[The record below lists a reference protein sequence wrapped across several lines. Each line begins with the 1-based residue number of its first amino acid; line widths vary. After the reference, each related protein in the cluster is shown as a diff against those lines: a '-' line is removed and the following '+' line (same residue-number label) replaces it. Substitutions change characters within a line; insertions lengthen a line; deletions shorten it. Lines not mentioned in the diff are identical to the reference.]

1 MSRHTAPTPGTQ
13 HPDPARSEQLSLFQR
28 VADRVSYGMGT
39 PTNIAVWIVLVAG
52 WTLLFAFGGSKI
64 ASGTWLP
71 VWFTSTGFNFP
82 LNLVTTVAELYIG
95 FLVGASSNRSE
106 RNLEVT
112 LASLGAQEQPVLDPG
127 ATTVRSPSSA
137 SASTWT
143 TTCVASAATHASQ
156 TRTSASARSIGWV
169 RCSPASSGWSGD
181 GMRRSCVAMRC
192 AAASTAASTIAPSS
206 AGRTGPP

>member
-1 MSRHTAPTPGTQ
+1 MSSSTAPSHSTPTPAPGT
-13 HPDPARSEQLSLFQR
+13 SERLSLFQR

-106 RNLEVT
+106 RNLEAT
-112 LASLGAQEQPVLDPG
+112 LASLGAQERQIKDVELKL
-127 ATTVRSPSSA
+127 
-137 SASTWT
+137 
-143 TTCVASAATHASQ
+143 
-156 TRTSASARSIGWV
+156 
-169 RCSPASSGWSGD
+169 
-181 GMRRSCVAMRC
+181 
-192 AAASTAASTIAPSS
+192 
-206 AGRTGPP
+206 GRTLEVNTALTREVNELTKLIHAAVTASK

>member
-112 LASLGAQEQPVLDPG
+112 LASLGAQEQQIRQVELKL
-127 ATTVRSPSSA
+127 
-137 SASTWT
+137 
-143 TTCVASAATHASQ
+143 
-156 TRTSASARSIGWV
+156 
-169 RCSPASSGWSGD
+169 
-181 GMRRSCVAMRC
+181 
-192 AAASTAASTIAPSS
+192 
-206 AGRTGPP
+206 GRTLEVNTTLTREVNELTKLIHAAVTAPK

>member
-1 MSRHTAPTPGTQ
+1 MSSHTALTPDTK
-13 HPDPARSEQLSLFQR
+13 HPAPAKPEQLSLFQR

-106 RNLEVT
+106 RNLEAT
-112 LASLGAQEQPVLDPG
+112 LAHLGAQEEQI
-127 ATTVRSPSSA
+127 
-137 SASTWT
+137 
-143 TTCVASAATHASQ
+143 AAVEEKLSETLELNMSL
-156 TRTSASARSIGWV
+156 TRQVHELTKLIHERV
-169 RCSPASSGWSGD
+169 CLVP
-181 GMRRSCVAMRC
+181 
-192 AAASTAASTIAPSS
+192 
-206 AGRTGPP
+206 